1 MISKARFFR
10 KDRSLESFLRDHR
23 RGTVAARRITLRR
36 TDRRT
41 TLHVKKHL
49 PQRYI
54 FEMR

>member
-10 KDRSLESFLRDHR
+10 KDRSLENFLRDHR